1 MTIYAGFG
9 KLAAHFIQLSRDQ
22 ERMTRLLPKKPKRVL
37 IASSHALFGRGLS
50 SLLQTRQ
57 QGDVEVVGI
66 VSSVEQAILQ
76 IEKLSPDLI
85 VVDYDDESLNRDEFL
100 ARFVEG
106 EKKLR
111 VVLLSLH
118 DGEQALV
125 YDRRTLAAAQV
136 DDWLEE
142 WSLSRDETNSA
153 GHTEQATSNNDN
165 RSVNMR
171 HLITAGIL
179 AAIVTALLIIGLGQ
193 VSLLPVAA
201 SAQAQ
206 PIDFLFNLQFQII
219 AFLFALIVVFMLYSI
234 FVFRRKP
241 GDTTDARHIE
251 GNMNLE
257 VAWTVVPLFVVMG
270 LAVLGSDGLAK
281 TTRAEA
287 RALEVNVIG
296 QQWSWRFEYPELGI
310 VTDVLRLPVN
320 KQALLHLSSIDVIH
334 SFWVPEFRVKQ
345 DALPGGEEFVR
356 DLRVTPSLAGN
367 YKVRCAELCGL
378 KHAYMENDVI
388 VMTQAEFDAWVAAE
402 QGLAADPV
410 ERGKKWYTA
419 YGCNACH
426 SLDGVAGVGPSWQ
439 GIYGSQGNLA
449 DGTSVV
455 KDDAYLFQSI
465 RNPAIQIVEGYNN
478 VMPANIAEKM
488 TDQQV
493 DDMIRLIESL
503 R

>member
-1 MTIYAGFG
+1 MNRSS
-9 KLAAHFIQLSRDQ
+9 QV
-22 ERMTRLLPKKPKRVL
+22 KPKRVL
-37 IASSHALFGRGLS
+37 IASSHALFARGLS

-57 QGDVEVVGI
+57 QKDVEVVGV

-76 IEKLSPDLI
+76 IERLSPDLI
-85 VVDYDDESLNRDEFL
+85 IVDYDDESLNRDEFL

-118 DGEQALV
+118 DGEHALV

-142 WSLSRDETNSA
+142 WSLSREELVSA
-153 GHTEQATSNNDN
+153 GQTEQTTSNKEN

-179 AAIVTALLIIGLGQ
+179 VAVVTALLIVGLGQ
-193 VSLLPVAA
+193 VRLLPVAA
-201 SAQAQ
+201 SVQAQ
-206 PIDFLFNLQFQII
+206 PIDFLFDLQFKII

-234 FVFRRKP
+234 IVFRRKP
-241 GDTTDARHIE
+241 GDTSDARHIE
-251 GNMNLE
+251 GNTKLE
-257 VAWTVVPLFVVMG
+257 MAWTIVPLFVVMG
-270 LAVLGSDGLAK
+270 LAVLGSNGLAD
-281 TTRAEA
+281 TMRAEP
-287 RALEVNVIG
+287 RPIEVNVIG

-367 YKVRCAELCGL
+367 FKVRCAELCGL
-378 KHAYMENDVI
+378 KHAYMESDVI
-388 VMTQAEFDAWVAAE
+388 VMSQAEFDAWVAAE

-410 ERGKKWYTA
+410 ERGRKWYTT

-426 SLDGVAGVGPSWQ
+426 SLDGTPGVGPTWQ
-439 GIYGSQGNLA
+439 GIYGSEGKLT
-449 DGTSVV
+449 DGSSVV
-455 KDDAYLFQSI
+455 KDDAYLTQSI
-465 RNPAIQIVEGYNN
+465 RNPAAQIVEGFNN
-478 VMPANIAEKM
+478 IMPANIAEKM

-493 DDMIRLIESL
+493 EDVIRLIESL

>member
-1 MTIYAGFG
+1 MASST
-9 KLAAHFIQLSRDQ
+9 Q
-22 ERMTRLLPKKPKRVL
+22 KKAKRVL
-37 IASSHALFGRGLS
+37 IASSHALFARGLS

-57 QGDVEVVGI
+57 QRDVEVVGV

-142 WSLSRDETNSA
+142 WSRSRQDFDA
-153 GHTEQATSNNDN
+153 IVQPEQGISKKVN
-165 RSVNMR
+165 RSDNMR
-171 HLITAGIL
+171 HYITAGIL
-179 AAIVTALLIIGLGQ
+179 VAVVTALLIVGLGQ
-193 VSLLPVAA
+193 VRLLPVAA
-201 SAQAQ
+201 SAQAL
-206 PIDFLFNLQFQII
+206 PLDFLFNLQFQII
-219 AFLFALIVVFMLYSI
+219 AFLFALIVVAMLYSI
-234 FVFRRKP
+234 IVFRRKP

-251 GNMNLE
+251 GNTNLE
-257 VAWTVVPLFVVMG
+257 VAWTIVPLFVVMG

-281 TTRAEA
+281 TTRAEP

-296 QQWSWRFEYPELGI
+296 QQWAWRFEYPELGI
-310 VTDVLRLPVN
+310 VTDVMRLPVN

-356 DLRVTPSLAGN
+356 DLRVTPSMTGN
-367 YKVRCAELCGL
+367 FKVRCAELCGL
-378 KHAYMENDVI
+378 RHAYMENDVI
-388 VMTQAEFDAWVAAE
+388 VMTQEEFDAWVAEE

-410 ERGKKWYTA
+410 ERGRKWYTT

-426 SLDGVAGVGPSWQ
+426 SLDGAAGVGPTWQ
-439 GIYGSQGNLA
+439 GIYGTQGNMA

-455 KDDAYLFQSI
+455 KDDTYLYESI
-465 RNPAIQIVEGYNN
+465 RNPASQLVDGYNN
-478 VMPANIAEKM
+478 LMPANIAEQM

-493 DDMIRLIESL
+493 EDVIRLIESL
-503 R
+503 K